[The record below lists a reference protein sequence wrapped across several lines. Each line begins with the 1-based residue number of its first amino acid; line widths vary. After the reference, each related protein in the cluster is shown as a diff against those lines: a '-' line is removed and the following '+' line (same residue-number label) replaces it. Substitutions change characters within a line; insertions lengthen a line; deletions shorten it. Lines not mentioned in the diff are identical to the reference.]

1 MAFRVWNFVPMTP
14 IDWIGVGL
22 GGSTSP
28 IHITFLKAYASPSSS
43 FVLGTIWVSGQ
54 TR

>member
-28 IHITFLKAYASPSSS
+28 IHITFWRRL
-43 FVLGTIWVSGQ
+43 FLLEHGTLNI
-54 TR
+54 